1 MSVNSKHAQRIHLCT
16 QIVKSMSRDP
26 SKMKQ
31 RITRDERSYCLLGHI
46 LFTLS
51 LSPKQDI
58 MRLCRMARKLL
69 DLGADPN
76 LAVYFSNVNRKMVDH
91 SCYTFALFL
100 SHTLKHGESL
110 DLMLERFTECKA
122 EVPPHM
128 FDKWGQGFQMHA
140 ISRNAM
146 IAMCPRPSREAVYT
160 IKKHKSWA
168 RVQPVMA
175 TLVAWLKR
183 LSSIP
188 QCLSNQFNTQIK
200 ADEQAVSIVEPVV
213 PPCVSSSSHFPMAV
227 TVAEAMREHF
237 KCTRCDADGYATF
250 NTNTWIEG
258 MSEWTECTEWEE
270 YNHIPHSR
278 AGASVQSRE
287 PSLAPHCSI
296 TGVHP

>member
-1 MSVNSKHAQRIHLCT
+1 MFSEVFIEKTMMDSKHAQRIHLCT
-16 QIVKSMSRDP
+16 QIVKSMSRDA
-26 SKMKQ
+26 SKIKR

-46 LFTLS
+46 LYTLS
-51 LSPKQDI
+51 LSPKQHI

-76 LAVYFSNVNRKMVDH
+76 LAVYFSNVNRKCVDH

-110 DLMLERFTECKA
+110 DLMLEKFKECKA

-128 FDKWGQGFQMHA
+128 FDKWDQGFQMHA
-140 ISRNAM
+140 ISRNAT
-146 IAMCPRPSREAVYT
+146 IAMCLPRPSREAVYT
-160 IKKHKSWA
+160 IRKHKSCA
-168 RVQPVMA
+168 RVQPVMV

-183 LSSIP
+183 LSFIP
-188 QCLSNQFNTQIK
+188 QGLSNQFM
-200 ADEQAVSIVEPVV
+200 
-213 PPCVSSSSHFPMAV
+213 PPCVPSSSHFPLAVV

-237 KCTRCDADGYATF
+237 KCTRCEADGYATF

-258 MSEWTECTEWEE
+258 KPQWTQCTECEE

-278 AGASVQSRE
+278 AGTSVQRRE
-287 PSLAPHCSI
+287 HSLVA
-296 TGVHP
+296 TGEHDMG